1 MKKNKLMTVLMAA
14 TVAAG
19 LLTGCGSNAAD
30 MTTDATATDTATDEA
45 TDAATDA
52 ATDEAADAAA
62 TDTNADLS
70 GSIAMAGST
79 SMEKLANAVAE
90 AFMEKY
96 PGVSVTAEFTGS
108 SAGIESLEGGSVDI
122 GNSSRSLKDEE
133 KAAGCVENIVAI
145 DGIAVVLDPAN
156 TVTDLT
162 QDQLVQIYK
171 GEVTNWK
178 DLGGS
183 DEPIVVVGREAGSG
197 TRGAFVEL
205 TGVEE
210 KDADGNKVDNTT
222 SNAIISNSTEI
233 MMTTVSGDEYAIG
246 YSSTGSLNDTVKA
259 LNVDGVEPTAANIK
273 DGKYSLSRPFNIA
286 TKGTP
291 GKLAQDF
298 IDYIM
303 SKDGQKVVED
313 NGYIASVDNAK
324 AFKTAG
330 ESGKLVVAGSSSV
343 TPVMEKLAEAYKKV
357 NTKAEIEIQESD
369 STTGMTAAADGTCD
383 IGMASREL
391 EDSEKDKGL
400 TSQAIALDGIA
411 VIVNTQNDRTDIS
424 TDMVKK
430 IFTGEVTDWNDV
442 TE

>member
-1 MKKNKLMTVLMAA
+1 MSVMCTAVLM
-14 TVAAG
+14 
-19 LLTGCGSNAAD
+19 TGCGSSNGA
-30 MTTDATATDTATDEA
+30 
-45 TDAATDA
+45 
-52 ATDEAADAAA
+52 
-62 TDTNADLS
+62 S
-70 GSIAMAGST
+70 GSDAGSG
-79 SMEKLANAVAE
+79 SD
-90 AFMEKY
+90 
-96 PGVSVTAEFTGS
+96 TGS
-108 SAGIESLEGGSVDI
+108 ASQPISVV
-122 GNSSRSLKDEE
+122 SRED
-133 KAAGCVENIVAI
+133 
-145 DGIAVVLDPAN
+145 
-156 TVTDLT
+156 
-162 QDQLVQIYK
+162 
-171 GEVTNWK
+171 
-178 DLGGS
+178 
-183 DEPIVVVGREAGSG
+183 GSG

-210 KDADGNKVDNTT
+210 KDADGNKTDNTT
-222 SNAIISNSTEI
+222 ADAIISNSTEI

-259 LNVDGVEPTAANIK
+259 LNVDGVEPTAQNIK

-298 IDYIM
+298 IDYIL
-303 SKDGQKVVED
+303 SEEGQKVVED
-313 NGYIASVDNAK
+313 NGYIASVDDAK
-324 AFKTAG
+324 AFKSSG

-343 TPVMEKLAEAYKKV
+343 TPVMEKLAEAYKAV
-357 NTKAEIEIQESD
+357 NKKAEIEIQESD

-411 VIVNTQNDRTDIS
+411 VIVNTQNTRTEIT

-430 IFTGEVTDWNDV
+430 IFTGEVTDWSDV